1 MTTEEKIQNIAIK
14 LKISKEAAWKK
25 YYESG
30 FEYIEQLKKSMV
42 HFKIFKAQFGGLIQ
56 TGALDNLSVPETFR
70 LISVAPEFWEWWLI
84 QQWAIANNN
93 YKFQTIPSNITYKIF
108 QNDTKTN
115 NRRKRVTAKPA
126 HRACEA

>member
-1 MTTEEKIQNIAIK
+1 MTYKEQIQNIAAK
-14 LKISKEAAWKK
+14 LHITERRAWEM

-30 FEYIEQLKKSMV
+30 IDYIEQLKKSMV

-70 LISVAPEFWEWWLI
+70 LISVASEFWEWWLI

-108 QNDTKTN
+108 QNDTKIN
-115 NRRKRVTAKPA
+115 NRRKRVAAKPS
-126 HRACEA
+126 HSACEA